1 MFKIYKIGELGDQTI
16 RTIVE
21 IKDKIDFF
29 PVYQR
34 YGNIWDN
41 YKKKLLIDTILNG
54 FDIPKFYFN
63 YFVEQNNPLNKNN
76 KIYAVIDGKQRL
88 QAIIDFIDNKFSLNN
103 DFEYFDNPKIELR
116 NLSYQQ
122 IAQSY
127 PEVISKFWETNLD
140 IVFVSTDDEDK
151 LEELFLRLN
160 GGEALTNSEKRNA
173 IGGYFNEKIRQIVE
187 ENDFF
192 TNRVRFRNP
201 RYQHQDLLTKIIFIE
216 SNNHLI
222 SLKNTSL
229 NEFVRNNRVQS
240 PEIDNLIGRVL
251 DNLEILSQIFESKD
265 TLLRGKGVI
274 PVYYYYITRQQPNGN
289 LFKNFLIDFEES
301 RQINKRLDEQS
312 SNPIL
317 VEYDRLNQQAVH
329 TEKSLLRR
337 YEIIEKL
344 FNTYKTTNIIVPQNL
359 DLDELDSD
367 ENGNEQ

>member
-76 KIYAVIDGKQRL
+76 MIYAVIDGKQRL
-88 QAIIDFIDNKFSLNN
+88 QAIIDFVENKFSLDNE
-103 DFEYFDNPKIELR
+103 FEYFSNPSL
-116 NLSYQQ
+116 NLKNLTYQQ
-122 IAQSY
+122 IAQSF

-140 IVFVSTDDEDK
+140 IIFVSTDDEDM

-160 GGEALTNSEKRNA
+160 GGEALTNAEKRNA
-173 IGGYFNEKIRQIVE
+173 IGGYFNERIRHIVE
-187 ENDFF
+187 SIDFF
-192 TNRVRFRNP
+192 KDNVRFKNP

-216 SNNHLI
+216 ETNQLI
-222 SLKNTSL
+222 SLKNSSL
-229 NEFVRNNRVQS
+229 NEFVRNNRLQS
-240 PEIDNLIGRVL
+240 VEIDTLIDKVLVNL
-251 DNLEILSQIFESKD
+251 NILSSIFENKD
-265 TLLRGKGVI
+265 ILLRGKGVI
-274 PVYYYYITRQQPNGN
+274 PVYYYYITRNQPNGQ
-289 LFKNFLIDFEES
+289 LFRNFLIDFEES
-301 RQINKRLDEQS
+301 RQENKRLDEQS

-329 TEKSLLRR
+329 TEKSLIRR
-337 YEIIEKL
+337 FQIIDKL
-344 FNTYKTTNIIVPQNL
+344 FQSYKKTNNIEPQDL
-359 DLDELDSD
+359 DLEALESD
-367 ENGNEQ
+367 ENGDEQ